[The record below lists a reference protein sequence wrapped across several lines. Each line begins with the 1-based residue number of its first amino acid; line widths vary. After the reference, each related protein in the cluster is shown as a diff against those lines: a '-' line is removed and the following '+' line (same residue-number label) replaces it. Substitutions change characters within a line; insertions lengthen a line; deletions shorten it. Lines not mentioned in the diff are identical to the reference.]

1 MAINGPVL
9 TEAIYLILIHR
20 REVARKVNG
29 EIESHEQT
37 ESLVFAYLLYIL
49 WYKYS
54 IFYSP
59 NYAAECFVQP
69 LGTLLKKSRRANTS
83 LVISRLQGMR
93 LKTGWV

>member
-20 REVARKVNG
+20 REVARNVNG

-49 WYKYS
+49 
-54 IFYSP
+54 
-59 NYAAECFVQP
+59 
-69 LGTLLKKSRRANTS
+69 
-83 LVISRLQGMR
+83 
-93 LKTGWV
+93 